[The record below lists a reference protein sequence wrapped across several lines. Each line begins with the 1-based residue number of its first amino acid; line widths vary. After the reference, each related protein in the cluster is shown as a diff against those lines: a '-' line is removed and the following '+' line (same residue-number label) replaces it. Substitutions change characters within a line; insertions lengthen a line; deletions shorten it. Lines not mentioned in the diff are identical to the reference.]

1 MRLCIDASNLRV
13 GGGLTHLVELLGNVD
28 ALAHGFERVFVW
40 SSAATLQRISDRP
53 WLEKRT
59 DPVLEKSFP
68 RRAVW
73 QFLRLGSLARA
84 DACDLIFAPG
94 GSFATSFRPVV
105 TMCRNMLPFQWHEM
119 ARYGVSLQTLRLW
132 LLRFA
137 QARSL
142 RRASGTIFLTHY
154 AYDAVL
160 AITGRLAGP
169 VQIIPHGIDARF
181 FATPRYAQRA
191 TASAEQPIELV
202 YVSTIDHY
210 KHQSSVTQAVVGLA
224 ASGQPLRLTL
234 IGPAYAPALQTLESL
249 LRKIDPERRVV
260 RYLGPMAHSDIH
272 AAYARADVG
281 LFASSCENMPNILLE
296 MMAAGLPIAC
306 SNRGPMPEILGNAG
320 VLFDPE
326 QVHSVAS
333 AISALT
339 MDSELR
345 ARMALAAQLRA
356 RQYSWTRCADETFRF
371 LAQVGGERNPNA
383 TGQQQ

>member
-28 ALAHGFERVFVW
+28 PPAHGFERVFVW

-59 DPVLEKSFP
+59 EPVLEKNFP
-68 RRAVW
+68 RRAAW
-73 QFLRLGSLARA
+73 QFLRLGPLARA

-105 TMCRNMLPFQWHEM
+105 TMCRNMLPFEWHEM
-119 ARYGVSLQTLRLW
+119 ARYGVSLQTLRLG

-137 QARSL
+137 QARSF

-181 FATPRYAQRA
+181 FATPRPQRA
-191 TASAEQPIELV
+191 TGSAEQPIELV
-202 YVSTIDHY
+202 YVSIIDHY
-210 KHQSSVTQAVVGLA
+210 KHQSSVAQAVIELA
-224 ASGQPLRLTL
+224 ARGHPLRLTL
-234 IGPAYAPALQTLESL
+234 IGPAYAPALQNLESM

-306 SNRGPMPEILGNAG
+306 SNRGPMPQILGNAG

-326 QVHSVAS
+326 QVQSVSS
-333 AISALT
+333 AILALT

-345 ARMALAAQLRA
+345 ARMALDAQLRA

-371 LAQVGGERNPNA
+371 LAQVVGGCNSNSI
-383 TGQQQ
+383 GQQQ